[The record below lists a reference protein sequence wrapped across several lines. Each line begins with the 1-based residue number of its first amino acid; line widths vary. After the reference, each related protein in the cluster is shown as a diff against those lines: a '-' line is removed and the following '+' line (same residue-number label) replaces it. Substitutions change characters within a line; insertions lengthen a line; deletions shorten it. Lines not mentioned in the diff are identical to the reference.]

1 MLRLIFFI
9 PVLVISTTISAI
21 LALLVGLLNP
31 YGRYATAVFRG
42 WARSL
47 LLAAGIKPEISGLEN
62 IEPEKSYILIANH
75 QSHMDI
81 PVLTCVLPVPLRIIA
96 KKELFKIP
104 FLGWGMKGVG
114 MLSIDRSNRKKS
126 IDTLK
131 EAEEIIKT
139 HVLSILAFPEGTRS
153 DDGKIHPFKKG
164 PFILAINTGLPLL
177 PVSVSGT
184 RKITPK
190 GKISI
195 NPGRVKVMIHPP
207 ISTDDLTLGDRH
219 KLVEDFQKTIEKG
232 FIENYE

>member
-21 LALLVGLLNP
+21 LALLVGLFNP

-47 LLAAGIKPEISGLEN
+47 LLTAGIKLEISGLEN

-195 NPGRVKVMIHPP
+195 HPGRVKVIIHPP
-207 ISTDDLTLGDRH
+207 VSTDNLTLGDRH
-219 KLVEDFQKTIEKG
+219 KLVEDFQKTIQKG

>member
-195 NPGRVKVMIHPP
+195 HPGRVKVIIHPP
-207 ISTDDLTLGDRH
+207 VSTDNLTLGDRH
-219 KLVEDFQKTIEKG
+219 KLVEDFQKTIQKG